1 MIGIV
6 SVSDRILPSISTM
19 GLTTLIFSNAMVA
32 VTVQFASRDR
42 EGGRQVC
49 EEAEA
54 GCADGQAGR
63 RERSEQLHEHI

>member
-1 MIGIV
+1 
-6 SVSDRILPSISTM
+6 M

-54 GCADGQAGR
+54 GCADGQAGG